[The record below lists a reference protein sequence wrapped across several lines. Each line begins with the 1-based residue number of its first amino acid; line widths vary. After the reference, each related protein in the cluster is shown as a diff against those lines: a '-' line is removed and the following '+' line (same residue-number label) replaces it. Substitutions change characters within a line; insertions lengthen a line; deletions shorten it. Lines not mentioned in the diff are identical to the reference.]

1 MAMSKE
7 KRDFLKKE
15 IAMINKN
22 LKTNVGFA
30 SDQMEHLRIKYIKT
44 PSLVVNTMLGGG
56 FPRGR
61 IVELF
66 GESGSGKTTLA
77 IETIAYNMKQD
88 PNFIAAWCET
98 EGSVDDMTLWM
109 YGIDPE
115 RLIFWKQEEN
125 AEQAMEV
132 LRALIQHK
140 EIDMVVVNS
149 VAGLCPTAE
158 IEKDLVESNVA
169 LTARLMSRLMRII
182 TGPTNK
188 NDTLVLFINQL
199 RSTIAANKYA
209 EQSTTTGGAALKYY
223 STQRIAMR
231 RGSID
236 EKTSPIKREE
246 GIRVCLRVHKNRV
259 AKGNPYVVG
268 EYHAIYGKGIQSIF
282 ELPDLLVEQGILR
295 KAGSWH
301 YWDDENGEPREVAGV
316 LCKFKSRAALIE
328 ALEENEELR
337 QALEHILLERIEKGS
352 LQAESV
358 SEEEI
363 EKLQAEDNE
372 TDKLALVFDRSN

>member
-7 KRDFLKKE
+7 KREFLTKKINE
-15 IAMINKN
+15 INKN
-22 LKTNVGFA
+22 LKANVGFA
-30 SDQMEHLRIKYIKT
+30 SEQMDHLRIKYIKT
-44 PSLVVNTMLGGG
+44 PSLIVNAMLGGG

-66 GESGSGKTTLA
+66 GEAGSGKTMLA
-77 IETIAYNMKQD
+77 IETIAYNMRQD
-88 PNFIAAWCET
+88 PDFVAAWCET
-98 EGSVDDMTLWM
+98 EGSIDDMTLYL

-115 RLIFWKQEEN
+115 RLIFWKQEDN

-140 EIDMVVVNS
+140 EIDMIVINS

-158 IEKDLVESNVA
+158 IEKDLTESNVA

-188 NDTLVLFINQL
+188 NETLVLFINQL

-246 GIRVCLRVHKNRV
+246 GVRICLRVHKNRV

-282 ELPDLLVEQGILR
+282 ELPDLLVEEGILR

-301 YWDDENGEPREVAGV
+301 YWDDENGEPKTVAGT

-337 QALEHILLERIEKGS
+337 SMLETILLNRIERGFI
-352 LQAESV
+352 QTESV
-358 SEEEI
+358 SDEELKQL
-363 EKLQAEDNE
+363 EKEDKE
-372 TDKLALVFDRSN
+372 SDELALVFEDLK